1 MPVFASVTRHLLLTR
16 LSGLTHYFCALIVA
30 IERPTYNQLIF
41 QFNLLTD
48 NVVSVFWPEPFAFKK
63 QILSDFFIRAECIW
77 IDNSDFNFLMLAI
90 FWHHLPCPVQ
100 KGFSKLI
107 NSYVEN
113 LSSIRIKL
121 AKTEILFSKLSEW
134 IISNFIFYKKNAPTF
149 SFEREKNVYIP
160 LFLPLKSISIIPLFL
175 YLNLCVLRS
184 IVVLN

>member
-1 MPVFASVTRHLLLTR
+1 MPVFASATRHLLLTR

-48 NVVSVFWPEPFAFKK
+48 NVVSVFWPEPFAFTR
-63 QILSDFFIRAECIW
+63 QILSDFFIRTECIW
-77 IDNSDFNFLMLAI
+77 IDNSDLNFLMLVI

-113 LSSIRIKL
+113 
-121 AKTEILFSKLSEW
+121 LSEW

-160 LFLPLKSISIIPLFL
+160 LFIPLKSISIIPLFL
-175 YLNLCVLRS
+175 FLNLCVLRS